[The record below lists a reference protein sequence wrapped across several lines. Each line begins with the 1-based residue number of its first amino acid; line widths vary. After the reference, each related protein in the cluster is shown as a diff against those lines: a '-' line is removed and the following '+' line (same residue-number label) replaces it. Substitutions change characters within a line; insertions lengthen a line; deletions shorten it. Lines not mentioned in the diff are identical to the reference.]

1 MDVNSLN
8 VLFTSLPGRY
18 AKALF
23 AVGKK
28 ESCLD
33 AIIDNFSKLEIFFKN
48 HPSVKKLLT
57 SYCMNK
63 KDLDAGW
70 LAVGT
75 HLSFCPVFLNFMR
88 QVVENRRFDIIKRIR
103 HIFNV
108 AFAKYKNR
116 RNLTISSVVE
126 LLPEQKKKLE
136 GLICRVFKEKTII
149 KYKINEKILGGIKI
163 SSEELIVDASVRAQM
178 KQLAEF
184 YKNLKLGNINY
195 ED

>member
-1 MDVNSLN
+1 MDINNLN

-23 AVGKK
+23 VVGKK
-28 ESCLD
+28 ETCLE

-63 KDLDAGW
+63 KDLDTGW
-70 LAVGT
+70 ISVGNY
-75 HLSFCPVFLNFMR
+75 LSFCPVFLNFMR
-88 QVVENRRFDIIKRIR
+88 QVVENRRFDIINKIK

-136 GLICRVFKEKTII
+136 ALIARVFKEKTII

-163 SSEELIVDASVRAQM
+163 SSEELIVDASVHSQM
-178 KQLAEF
+178 KQLANF
-184 YKNLKLGNINY
+184 YKNLKLGNISY

>member
-1 MDVNSLN
+1 MDINSLN

-23 AVGKK
+23 VVGKK

-70 LAVGT
+70 IAVGNY
-75 HLSFCPVFLNFMR
+75 LSFCPVFLNFMR

-136 GLICRVFKEKTII
+136 DLFTRVFKEKTII

-163 SSEELIVDASVRAQM
+163 SSEELIVDASVRSQM
-178 KQLAEF
+178 KQLADF
-184 YKNLKLGNINY
+184 YKNLKLGNISY